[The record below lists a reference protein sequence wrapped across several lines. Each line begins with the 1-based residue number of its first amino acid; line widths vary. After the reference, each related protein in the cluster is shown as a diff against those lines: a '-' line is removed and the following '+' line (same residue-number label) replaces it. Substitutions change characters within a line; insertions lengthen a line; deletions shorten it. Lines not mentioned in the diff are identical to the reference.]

1 MRFERIFSHRCTIVL
16 TGQKIGETEYG
27 KPIYGELPIGNVPC
41 RADQIKRRASVDQY
55 GVDFITENI
64 LFLGPD
70 QQIPSDA
77 KIKDIQDL
85 QGNAVL
91 KGVYSPENVRP
102 VYSKVRLHHYEITL
116 QKESD
121 SDGEKES

>member
-1 MRFERIFSHRCTIVL
+1 MRFERILTHRCTIVL

-27 KPIYGELPIGNVPC
+27 KPIYGELPVEDVSC

-55 GVDFITENI
+55 GIDFVTENI

-70 QQIPSDA
+70 REIPSDA

-85 QGNAVL
+85 QGNFVL
-91 KGVYSPENVRP
+91 KGVYSPENIRP

-121 SDGEKES
+121 KSGEKES

>member
-1 MRFERIFSHRCTIVL
+1 MRFERILTHRCTIVL

-27 KPIYGELPIGNVPC
+27 KPIYGELPVEDVPC

-55 GVDFITENI
+55 GIDFVTENI
-64 LFLGPD
+64 LFVGPD
-70 QQIPSDA
+70 QKTPSDA
-77 KIKDIQDL
+77 KIKDIRDL
-85 QGNAVL
+85 KDRPVL
-91 KGVYSPENVRP
+91 DGVYTVEKAQPI
-102 VYSKVRLHHYEITL
+102 YSKVRLHHYEITL

>member
-1 MRFERIFSHRCTIVL
+1 MRFERILTHRCTIVL
-16 TGQKIGETEYG
+16 AGQRIGETGYG
-27 KPIYGELPIGNVPC
+27 KPIYGELPIENVPC
-41 RADQIKRRASVDQY
+41 RADQIRRRASVDQY
-55 GVDFITENI
+55 GVDFIIENI

-70 QQIPSDA
+70 RQIPSGA

-85 QGNAVL
+85 QGNSVL
-91 KGVYSPENVRP
+91 EGVYSPENIKP

>member
-1 MRFERIFSHRCTIVL
+1 MRFERILTHRCTIVL

-27 KPIYGELPIGNVPC
+27 KPIYSDVPIENVPC

-70 QQIPSDA
+70 QQIPNDA
-77 KIKDIQDL
+77 KIKDIRDL
-85 QGNAVL
+85 QGNTFL
-91 KGVYSPENVRP
+91 EGVYSPENMRP

-121 SDGEKES
+121 SDGQKES

>member
-1 MRFERIFSHRCTIVL
+1 MRFERILTHRCTIVL

-27 KPIYGELPIGNVPC
+27 KPIYGEAPIKNVPC
-41 RADQIKRRASVDQY
+41 RADEIKRRASVDQY

-77 KIKDIQDL
+77 KIKDIRDL
-85 QGNAVL
+85 KDRPVL
-91 KGVYSPENVRP
+91 DGVYTVEKAQPI
-102 VYSKVRLHHYEITL
+102 YSKVRLHHYEITL

-121 SDGEKES
+121 SDGQKES

>member
-1 MRFERIFSHRCTIVL
+1 MRFERILSHRCTIVL

-27 KPIYGELPIGNVPC
+27 KPIYGELPIENVPC

-70 QQIPSDA
+70 RQIPSDA
-77 KIKDIQDL
+77 KIKGIRDL
-85 QGNAVL
+85 QENTVL
-91 KGVYSPENVRP
+91 EGVYSPENIRP

>member
-1 MRFERIFSHRCTIVL
+1 MRFERILTHRCTIVL
-16 TGQKIGETEYG
+16 IGQKIGETEYG

-55 GVDFITENI
+55 GVDFIIENI
-64 LFLGPD
+64 LFVGPD
-70 QQIPSDA
+70 QQIPGDA

-85 QGNAVL
+85 QGNTVL
-91 KGVYSPENVRP
+91 EGMYSPKNVKP

>member
-1 MRFERIFSHRCTIVL
+1 MRFERILTHRCTIVL

-27 KPIYGELPIGNVPC
+27 KPIYGEVPVEDVPC

-55 GVDFITENI
+55 GIDFITENI
-64 LFLGPD
+64 LFVGPD

>member
-1 MRFERIFSHRCTIVL
+1 MRFERILTHRCTIVL

-27 KPIYGELPIGNVPC
+27 KPIYGKAPIENVPC
-41 RADQIKRRASVDQY
+41 RADQIKRRASIDQY

-64 LFLGPD
+64 LFVGPD
-70 QQIPSDA
+70 QQIPSEA

-85 QGNAVL
+85 QGNIVL
-91 KGVYSPENVRP
+91 KGMYTPGNIRP
-102 VYSKVRLHHYEITL
+102 VYSRVRLHHYEITL

-121 SDGEKES
+121 ESGEKES

>member
-1 MRFERIFSHRCTIVL
+1 MRFERNLVHRCTLVL

-27 KPIYGELPIGNVPC
+27 KPIYGEVPIEDVPC
-41 RADQIKRRASVDQY
+41 RAEQIKRRASVDQY

-64 LFLGPD
+64 LFLGAD
-70 QQIPSDA
+70 QQIPSNT
-77 KIKDIQDL
+77 KIKDIRDL
-85 QGNAVL
+85 KDKPVL
-91 KGVYSPENVRP
+91 DGVYNVEKAQP
-102 VYSKVRLHHYEITL
+102 IYSRVRLHHYELTL

>member
-1 MRFERIFSHRCTIVL
+1 MRFERILSHRCTIVL

-27 KPIYGELPIGNVPC
+27 KPIYGEVPIENVSC

-91 KGVYSPENVRP
+91 KDVYLPENIRP

-121 SDGEKES
+121 LDGEKES

>member
-1 MRFERIFSHRCTIVL
+1 MRFERILTHRCTIVL

-27 KPIYGELPIGNVPC
+27 KPIYGELPVEDVPC

-55 GVDFITENI
+55 GIDFVTENI
-64 LFLGPD
+64 LFVGPD
-70 QQIPSDA
+70 QQTPSDA
-77 KIKDIQDL
+77 KIKDIRDL
-85 QGNAVL
+85 KNRPVL
-91 KGVYSPENVRP
+91 DGVYTVEKAQPI
-102 VYSKVRLHHYEITL
+102 YSKVRLHHYEITL

>member
-1 MRFERIFSHRCTIVL
+1 MRFERILSHRCTIIL

-27 KPIYGELPIGNVPC
+27 KPIYGELPIENVPC
-41 RADQIKRRASVDQY
+41 RADQIRRKASVDQY
-55 GVDFITENI
+55 GVDFIIENI
-64 LFLGPD
+64 LFVGPD

-77 KIKDIQDL
+77 KIKHIQDL
-85 QGNAVL
+85 QGNVVL
-91 KGVYSPENVRP
+91 EGVYSPQNVKP

-121 SDGEKES
+121 SDGKKES

>member
-1 MRFERIFSHRCTIVL
+1 MRFQRILTHRCTIVL

-27 KPIYGELPIGNVPC
+27 KPNYGELPIENVPC

-55 GVDFITENI
+55 GIDFVTENI

-70 QQIPSDA
+70 REIPSDA

-85 QGNAVL
+85 QGNVVL
-91 KGVYSPENVRP
+91 KGVYSPENIRP

>member
-1 MRFERIFSHRCTIVL
+1 MRFERILTHLCTIVL

-27 KPIYGELPIGNVPC
+27 KPIYGEIPIENVPC

-85 QGNAVL
+85 QGNIVL
-91 KGVYSPENVRP
+91 KGVYSPDNVRP

-121 SDGEKES
+121 LDGEKES

>member
-1 MRFERIFSHRCTIVL
+1 MRFERILSHRCTIVL
-16 TGQKIGETEYG
+16 TGQKIGETEYR
-27 KPIYGELPIGNVPC
+27 KPIYGEVPIENVPC

-64 LFLGPD
+64 LFLGPN

-85 QGNAVL
+85 QGNIVL
-91 KGVYSPENVRP
+91 KGVYSPDNVRP

>member
-1 MRFERIFSHRCTIVL
+1 MRFEHILTHRCTIVL

-27 KPIYGELPIGNVPC
+27 KPIYSDVPIGNVPC

-91 KGVYSPENVRP
+91 KDVYLPENVRP

-121 SDGEKES
+121 SDGQKES

>member
-1 MRFERIFSHRCTIVL
+1 MRFERILTHRCTIVL

-27 KPIYGELPIGNVPC
+27 KPIYGEVPIENVPC

-85 QGNAVL
+85 QGNAIL
-91 KGVYSPENVRP
+91 KDVYLPENVRP

-121 SDGEKES
+121 SDGKKES

>member
-1 MRFERIFSHRCTIVL
+1 MRFERILTHRCTIVL
-16 TGQKIGETEYG
+16 TDQKIGETEYG
-27 KPIYGELPIGNVPC
+27 KPIYGELPVEDVPC

-64 LFLGPD
+64 LYVGPD

-77 KIKDIQDL
+77 KIKDIRDL
-85 QGNAVL
+85 RENTILQ
-91 KGVYSPENVRP
+91 GVYSPENVRL

>member
-1 MRFERIFSHRCTIVL
+1 MRFERILTHRCTIVL
-16 TGQKIGETEYG
+16 TGQKIGETGYG
-27 KPIYGELPIGNVPC
+27 KPIYGELPIENVPC
-41 RADQIKRRASVDQY
+41 RADQIRRRASVDQY
-55 GVDFITENI
+55 GVDFIIENI

-70 QQIPSDA
+70 RQIPSGA

-85 QGNAVL
+85 QGNVVL
-91 KGVYSPENVRP
+91 EGMYSPQNAKP

>member
-1 MRFERIFSHRCTIVL
+1 MRFERILTHRCTIVL

-27 KPIYGELPIGNVPC
+27 KPIYGELPIENVPC

-70 QQIPSDA
+70 RQIPSDA

-85 QGNAVL
+85 QGNIVL
-91 KGVYSPENVRP
+91 NGVYSLDNVRP

-121 SDGEKES
+121 SDGQKES

>member
-1 MRFERIFSHRCTIVL
+1 MRFERILTHRCTIVL

-27 KPIYGELPIGNVPC
+27 KPIYSDVPIDDVPC
-41 RADQIKRRASVDQY
+41 RADQIKRRASIDQY

-64 LFLGPD
+64 LFVGPN

-77 KIKDIQDL
+77 KIKDIQDS
-85 QGNAVL
+85 QGNVIL
-91 KGVYSPENVRP
+91 KGVYLPENVRP

>member
-1 MRFERIFSHRCTIVL
+1 MRFERILTHRCTIVL

-27 KPIYGELPIGNVPC
+27 KPIYGGLPTENVPC
-41 RADQIKRRASVDQY
+41 RVDQIKRRASVDQY

-70 QQIPSDA
+70 QQILSDA

-85 QGNAVL
+85 QGNVVL

>member
-1 MRFERIFSHRCTIVL
+1 MRFERILSHRCTIVL

-27 KPIYGELPIGNVPC
+27 KPIYGELPIENVPC

-55 GVDFITENI
+55 GIDFVTENI

-70 QQIPSDA
+70 RTIPSDA

-85 QGNAVL
+85 QRNVVL
-91 KGVYSPENVRP
+91 EGMYSPENIRP
-102 VYSKVRLHHYEITL
+102 VYSRVRLHHYEITL

-121 SDGEKES
+121 SDGEKKS

>member
-1 MRFERIFSHRCTIVL
+1 MRFDRILTHRCTIVL

-27 KPIYGELPIGNVPC
+27 KPIYGELPIKDVPC

-70 QQIPSDA
+70 RQILSDA

-85 QGNAVL
+85 QGNIIL
-91 KGVYSPENVRP
+91 EGVYSPENIRP
-102 VYSKVRLHHYEITL
+102 VYSKVRLHHCEITL

>member
-1 MRFERIFSHRCTIVL
+1 MRFERILTHRCTIVL

-27 KPIYGELPIGNVPC
+27 KPVYGEVPIENVPC

-91 KGVYSPENVRP
+91 KDVYLPENVRP

-121 SDGEKES
+121 SDGQKES

>member
-1 MRFERIFSHRCTIVL
+1 MRFERILTHRCTVVL
-16 TGQKIGETEYG
+16 TGQKTGETEYG
-27 KPIYGELPIGNVPC
+27 KPIYSDVPIENVPC

-64 LFLGPD
+64 LFVGPA
-70 QQIPSDA
+70 QQIPSEA

-85 QGNAVL
+85 QGNIVL

-102 VYSKVRLHHYEITL
+102 VYSRARLHHYEITL
-116 QKESD
+116 QKESGG
-121 SDGEKES
+121 SGEKES

>member
-1 MRFERIFSHRCTIVL
+1 MRFERILSHRCTIIL
-16 TGQKIGETEYG
+16 TGHKIGETEYG
-27 KPIYGELPIGNVPC
+27 KPIYGELPVENVPC
-41 RADQIKRRASVDQY
+41 RADQIKRRASIDQY

-64 LFLGPD
+64 LFVGPD

-77 KIKDIQDL
+77 KIKDIRDL
-85 QGNAVL
+85 QGNMVL
-91 KGVYSPENVRP
+91 EGVYSPENVRP
-102 VYSKVRLHHYEITL
+102 VYSRVRLHHYEITL

>member
-1 MRFERIFSHRCTIVL
+1 MRFERILTHLCTIVL

-27 KPIYGELPIGNVPC
+27 KPIYGEIPIENVPC

-85 QGNAVL
+85 QGNIVL
-91 KGVYSPENVRP
+91 KGVYSPDNVRP

-116 QKESD
+116 QKVSD

>member
-1 MRFERIFSHRCTIVL
+1 MRFERILSHRCTIVL

-27 KPIYGELPIGNVPC
+27 KPIYGELPIENVPC

-55 GVDFITENI
+55 GIDFVTENI

-70 QQIPSDA
+70 RTIPSDA

-85 QGNAVL
+85 QGNVVL
-91 KGVYSPENVRP
+91 EGIYSPENIRP
-102 VYSKVRLHHYEITL
+102 VYSRVCLHHYEITL

-121 SDGEKES
+121 SDDEKES